1 MMVSVNAAGWEFWRC
16 HELPESTADRIGIT
30 AALAVVA
37 MTDYS
42 REVTCPMVGQATP
55 RRKRRSGSTS
65 LQFGDYRILGII
77 SRGGTSGVYLGAHV
91 VTHERKAL
99 KILDPVWHK
108 HHDIIDRLFA
118 EHQIASA
125 VSHPG
130 LLEIDAFGR
139 APDGTP
145 YLVMEL
151 LDGENLG
158 ELAERGRVVTGAIAA
173 IGAQV
178 ADAVGAMHDHDI
190 VHCDIKPDN
199 VFLLYERGLEG
210 WPRIK
215 VIDYG
220 VSQCTDAKLSD
231 AIAGTPSCMAP
242 EQWRGAPTAKSDV
255 YALGCLL
262 YWLVTGA
269 PPFTGPLP
277 QLMLSHSN
285 VLPQRPSEMRE
296 LPAELERIIM
306 RSLSK
311 DPAMRPTMREVA
323 RDLSAL
329 AAQYPT
335 GDVSQLLEVAAG

>member
-1 MMVSVNAAGWEFWRC
+1 
-16 HELPESTADRIGIT
+16 
-30 AALAVVA
+30 

-42 REVTCPMVGQATP
+42 REVTCPMVGEVAP
-55 RRKRRSGSTS
+55 RRRRRSGSTS
-65 LQFGDYRILGII
+65 LQFGDYRILGIL
-77 SRGGTSGVYLGAHV
+77 SRGGTSAVYLGAHV
-91 VTHERKAL
+91 ATHERAAL
-99 KILDPVWHK
+99 KILDPHWHK
-108 HHDIIDRLFA
+108 HEDIVERMFE

-125 VSHPG
+125 VSHQG
-130 LLEIDAFGR
+130 LLEIHSATR

-158 ELAERGRVVTGAIAA
+158 ELVERGRVVTGAIAA

-178 ADAVGAMHDHDI
+178 ADAVTAMHDCDI

-220 VSQCTDAKLSD
+220 VSQRAGAKHSD

-262 YWLVTGA
+262 YWLVIGA

-277 QLMLSHSN
+277 QLMLAHSN
-285 VLPQRPSEMRE
+285 LLPVRPSDARE
-296 LPAELERIIM
+296 TPAELERLIM
-306 RSLSK
+306 RALAK
-311 DPAMRPTMREVA
+311 DPAMRPAMRDMA

-335 GDVSQLLEVAAG
+335 GEISQLLEVAVG

>member
-1 MMVSVNAAGWEFWRC
+1 MVSVNVAGWEFWRC
-16 HELPESTADRIGIT
+16 HELPESTAIEIGIT
-30 AALAVVA
+30 GALAVVA

-42 REVTCPMVGQATP
+42 REVTSPMVGHATP

-91 VTHERKAL
+91 VTQERRAL

-108 HHDIIDRLFA
+108 HEEIIDRMFA
-118 EHQIASA
+118 EHQVSSA

-130 LLEIDAFGR
+130 LLEIHSFGR

-158 ELAERGRVVTGAIAA
+158 ELVERGRVVTGAIAA

-178 ADAVGAMHDHDI
+178 AHAVSAMHDRDI

-215 VIDYG
+215 VIDFG
-220 VSQCTDAKLSD
+220 VSQCADAKVSD

-242 EQWRGAPTAKSDV
+242 EQWRGEPTAKSDV

-277 QLMLSHSN
+277 QLMLSHTN
-285 VLPQRPSEMRE
+285 VLPQRPSEVRE

-306 RSLSK
+306 RALSK
-311 DPAMRPTMREVA
+311 DPAMRPTMREIA

-335 GDVSQLLEVAAG
+335 GEISQLLEVATG

>member
-1 MMVSVNAAGWEFWRC
+1 
-16 HELPESTADRIGIT
+16 
-30 AALAVVA
+30 
-37 MTDYS
+37 
-42 REVTCPMVGQATP
+42 MVGQATP

-77 SRGGTSGVYLGAHV
+77 SRGGTSAVYLGAHV
-91 VTHERKAL
+91 ATHQRKAL
-99 KILDPVWHK
+99 KILDPIWHT
-108 HHDIIDRLFA
+108 HDDIIERMFE
-118 EHQIASA
+118 EHQIAAA
-125 VSHPG
+125 VSHCG
-130 LLEIDAFGR
+130 LLQIDSAGR

-158 ELAERGRVVTGAIAA
+158 ELVERGRVVTGAIAA

-178 ADAVGAMHDHDI
+178 AEAVSAMHDHEI
-190 VHCDIKPDN
+190 IHCDLKPDN

-220 VSQCTDAKLSD
+220 VSQRASTKHRDV
-231 AIAGTPSCMAP
+231 IAGTPSCMAP

-269 PPFTGPLP
+269 PPFVGPLP

-285 VLPQRPSEMRE
+285 LLPIRPSEKRE
-296 LPAELERIIM
+296 LPAELERLIM
-306 RSLSK
+306 RSLAK
-311 DPAMRPTMREVA
+311 DPAMRPTMRELA

>member
-1 MMVSVNAAGWEFWRC
+1 
-16 HELPESTADRIGIT
+16 
-30 AALAVVA
+30 
-37 MTDYS
+37 
-42 REVTCPMVGQATP
+42 
-55 RRKRRSGSTS
+55 
-65 LQFGDYRILGII
+65 
-77 SRGGTSGVYLGAHV
+77 
-91 VTHERKAL
+91 
-99 KILDPVWHK
+99 
-108 HHDIIDRLFA
+108 
-118 EHQIASA
+118 
-125 VSHPG
+125 
-130 LLEIDAFGR
+130 
-139 APDGTP
+139 
-145 YLVMEL
+145 
-151 LDGENLG
+151 
-158 ELAERGRVVTGAIAA
+158 
-173 IGAQV
+173 
-178 ADAVGAMHDHDI
+178 MHDRDI

-220 VSQCTDAKLSD
+220 VSQRADAKHSD

-285 VLPQRPSEMRE
+285 VLPERPSEKRE
-296 LPAELERIIM
+296 LPAELERLIM
-306 RSLSK
+306 RALSK
-311 DPAMRPTMREVA
+311 DPAMRPTMRDMA

-335 GDVSQLLEVAAG
+335 GEVSQLLEVAAG

>member
-1 MMVSVNAAGWEFWRC
+1 MVSVNAAEWEFWRC
-16 HELPESTADRIGIT
+16 HELPETTVVRLGIT
-30 AALAVVA
+30 GALGVFA

-42 REVTCPMVGQATP
+42 REVTCPIPIVGEATP
-55 RRKRRSGSTS
+55 RRKRRTGTTS
-65 LQFGDYRILGII
+65 LQFGDYRILAII

-91 VTHERKAL
+91 VTGQRVAL
-99 KILDPVWHK
+99 KILDSVWHK
-108 HHDIIDRLFA
+108 HTEIIDRMYA

-130 LLEIDAFGR
+130 LLQIHSFDR

-178 ADAVGAMHDHDI
+178 AEAVAAMHDKDI
-190 VHCDIKPDN
+190 VHCDIKLDN

-220 VSQCTDAKLSD
+220 VSQLANTKHSD

-269 PPFTGPLP
+269 PPFIGPLP

-285 VLPQRPSEMRE
+285 VLPQRPSEKRE
-296 LPAELERIIM
+296 IPAELERIIM
-306 RSLSK
+306 RALSK
-311 DPAMRPTMREVA
+311 DPAMRPTMRDMG
-323 RDLSAL
+323 RDLASL

-335 GDVSQLLEVAAG
+335 ADISQLLEVVA

>member
-1 MMVSVNAAGWEFWRC
+1 MVSVNAAGWEFWRC
-16 HELPESTADRIGIT
+16 PELSETTVVGVGIT
-30 AALAVVA
+30 GALGQLA
-37 MTDYS
+37 MKDYS
-42 REVTCPMVGQATP
+42 REVTCPMVGEAMP
-55 RRKRRSGSTS
+55 RRKRRSGTTS

-77 SRGGTSGVYLGAHV
+77 SRGGTSAVYLGAHV
-91 VTHERKAL
+91 LTQKRVAL
-99 KILDPVWHK
+99 KILDSVWLQHEE
-108 HHDIIDRLFA
+108 IIDRMFA

-125 VSHPG
+125 VRHDG
-130 LLEIDAFGR
+130 LLEIDSFNR

-173 IGAQV
+173 IGAQI
-178 ADAVGAMHDHDI
+178 ADAVAAMHDHDI
-190 VHCDIKPDN
+190 IHCDIKPDN

-220 VSQCTDAKLSD
+220 VSQRVDCAKSD

-242 EQWRGAPTAKSDV
+242 EQWRGAPVAKSDV

-285 VLPQRPSEMRE
+285 VLPTRPSEKRE

-306 RSLSK
+306 RALAK
-311 DPAMRPTMREVA
+311 DPAMRPTMRDMT

-329 AAQYPT
+329 TAQYPT
-335 GDVSQLLEVAAG
+335 SDISQLLEVAAG